1 MSTTAS
7 IVQLKARL
15 SEYLS
20 RVKAGNEVVV
30 TERGIPVA
38 RIVPLDAADR
48 LKTRRQRLARAG
60 LLRLGRGRL
69 RKDLHTAPTGTHSG
83 SELLDA
89 LLAERREDDG
99 DPGQKSGKS
108 RDTRGGR

>member
-15 SEYLS
+15 SEYMA

-30 TERGIPVA
+30 TERGVPVA

-69 RKDLHTAPTGTHSG
+69 RKDLLVAPTGAQSG
-83 SELLDA
+83 SEVLDA
-89 LLAERREDDG
+89 LLAERREDDA
-99 DPGQKSGKS
+99 DRDEKSKG
-108 RDTRGGR
+108 RDAGSGR

>member
-15 SEYLS
+15 SEYMA

-30 TERGIPVA
+30 TERGVPVA

-69 RKDLHTAPTGTHSG
+69 RKDLQVAPTGVHSG
-83 SELLDA
+83 SEVLDA
-89 LLAERREDDG
+89 LLAERREDDA
-99 DPGQKSGKS
+99 DRDERGKS
-108 RDTRGGR
+108 SDAKGGR